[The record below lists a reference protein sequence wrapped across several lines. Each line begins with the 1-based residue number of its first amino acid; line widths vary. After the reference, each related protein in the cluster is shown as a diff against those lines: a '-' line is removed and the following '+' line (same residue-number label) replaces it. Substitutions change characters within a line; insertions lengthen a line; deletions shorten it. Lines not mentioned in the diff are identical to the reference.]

1 MKTHNIILLI
11 LLFVCTNVLTSVL
24 LAQDKEVNM
33 VSKKAKLKTIKYKK
47 YNYTAVGYV
56 YKDRFVEGQKLSFIK
71 TQTGDTIISGIY
83 SINYGY
89 PCIKGNYK
97 GFVRMNNEVTSG
109 LFIISNSIKTNQLI
123 PVRKNVGKLKIRTL
137 DILEHKDT
145 YAEKYPLVFR
155 KTSTNRYE
163 LKILF
168 DDKTLEV
175 VISPDTI
182 KKYGFYAFDTFIEN
196 SKNVNLLYKNGDIY
210 TTPDRPYENAS
221 KEIVNQKG
229 RVIDLV
235 FPIVV
240 LIICCIIGM
249 IWSGG
254 FFEGDD
260 FITAFSNS
268 DASVGLAVGSFFA
281 LIISI
286 VFYLVRRV
294 LNFADCMSCLPE
306 GFKAMVP
313 AILILTMAWT
323 LKAMTDSLGA
333 AEFVAN
339 AMQHAAGGLM
349 SLLPAIIFL
358 VGCFL
363 AFATGT
369 SWGTFGILISI
380 VVAVF
385 QGTNEIRTPYGVYIW
400 IKRTGANNPDAPTI
414 AVKVKGAYAAP
425 DYIQG
430 ETDADEWIQ
439 KINETTVPWIELRGE
454 QMAFSVPVK

>member
-71 TQTGDTIISGIY
+71 TQTSDTIISGIY

-210 TTPDRPYENAS
+210 TGIVEKGDVTGSIYDIYFNKRIYVPS
-221 KEIVNQKG
+221 KGVTKFANGEILNGDWLKSYDFTEKDWRKIYAKSKTLTEIRDNVYRKKSELDKLKIAEERKRLEEQRIRERKRQEMLKAKERERQEKLREERMYRLRCISRYGEYYGNLILKKEFALGMNKEMVRELLGEAEKFYKKSISTFRGHTIESWVFDTSLVAQGMSFGGLLGALSYYSGIELERKCPT
-229 RVIDLV
+229 LV
-235 FPIVV
+235 FT
-240 LIICCIIGM
+240 
-249 IWSGG
+249 
-254 FFEGDD
+254 DD
-260 FITAFSNS
+260 KIT
-268 DASVGLAVGSFFA
+268 
-281 LIISI
+281 SI
-286 VFYLVRRV
+286 YR
-294 LNFADCMSCLPE
+294 
-306 GFKAMVP
+306 
-313 AILILTMAWT
+313 
-323 LKAMTDSLGA
+323 
-333 AEFVAN
+333 
-339 AMQHAAGGLM
+339 
-349 SLLPAIIFL
+349 
-358 VGCFL
+358 
-363 AFATGT
+363 
-369 SWGTFGILISI
+369 
-380 VVAVF
+380 
-385 QGTNEIRTPYGVYIW
+385 
-400 IKRTGANNPDAPTI
+400 
-414 AVKVKGAYAAP
+414 
-425 DYIQG
+425 
-430 ETDADEWIQ
+430 
-439 KINETTVPWIELRGE
+439 
-454 QMAFSVPVK
+454 

>member
-210 TTPDRPYENAS
+210 TGIVEKGDVTGSIYDIYFNKRIYVPS
-221 KEIVNQKG
+221 KGVTKFANGEILNGDWLKSYDFTEKDWRKIYAKSKTLTEIRDNVYRKKSELDKLKIAEERKRLEEQRIRERKRQEMLKAKERERQEKLREERMYRLRCISRYGEYYGNLILKKEFALGMNKEMVRELLGEAEKFYKKSISTFRGHTIESWVFDTSLVAQGMSFGGLLGALSYYSGIELERKCPT
-229 RVIDLV
+229 LV
-235 FPIVV
+235 FT
-240 LIICCIIGM
+240 
-249 IWSGG
+249 
-254 FFEGDD
+254 DD
-260 FITAFSNS
+260 KIT
-268 DASVGLAVGSFFA
+268 
-281 LIISI
+281 SI
-286 VFYLVRRV
+286 Y
-294 LNFADCMSCLPE
+294 
-306 GFKAMVP
+306 
-313 AILILTMAWT
+313 
-323 LKAMTDSLGA
+323 
-333 AEFVAN
+333 
-339 AMQHAAGGLM
+339 
-349 SLLPAIIFL
+349 
-358 VGCFL
+358 
-363 AFATGT
+363 
-369 SWGTFGILISI
+369 
-380 VVAVF
+380 
-385 QGTNEIRTPYGVYIW
+385 
-400 IKRTGANNPDAPTI
+400 
-414 AVKVKGAYAAP
+414 
-425 DYIQG
+425 
-430 ETDADEWIQ
+430 
-439 KINETTVPWIELRGE
+439 
-454 QMAFSVPVK
+454 

>member
-210 TTPDRPYENAS
+210 TGIVEKGDVTGSIYDIYFNKRIYVPS
-221 KEIVNQKG
+221 KGVTKFANGEILNGDWLKSYDFTEKDWRKIYAKSKTLTEIRYNVYRKKSELDKLKIAEERKRLEEQRIRERKRQEMLKAKERERQEKLREERMYRLRCISRYGEYYGNLILKKEFALGMNKEMG
-229 RVIDLV
+229 RELLGEAEKFYKKSISTFRGHTIESWVFDTSLVAQGMSFGGLLGALSYYSGIELERKCPTLV
-235 FPIVV
+235 FT
-240 LIICCIIGM
+240 
-249 IWSGG
+249 
-254 FFEGDD
+254 DD
-260 FITAFSNS
+260 KIT
-268 DASVGLAVGSFFA
+268 
-281 LIISI
+281 SI
-286 VFYLVRRV
+286 YR
-294 LNFADCMSCLPE
+294 
-306 GFKAMVP
+306 
-313 AILILTMAWT
+313 
-323 LKAMTDSLGA
+323 
-333 AEFVAN
+333 
-339 AMQHAAGGLM
+339 
-349 SLLPAIIFL
+349 
-358 VGCFL
+358 
-363 AFATGT
+363 
-369 SWGTFGILISI
+369 
-380 VVAVF
+380 
-385 QGTNEIRTPYGVYIW
+385 
-400 IKRTGANNPDAPTI
+400 
-414 AVKVKGAYAAP
+414 
-425 DYIQG
+425 
-430 ETDADEWIQ
+430 
-439 KINETTVPWIELRGE
+439 
-454 QMAFSVPVK
+454 

>member
-56 YKDRFVEGQKLSFIK
+56 YKERFVEGQKLSFIK

-210 TTPDRPYENAS
+210 TGIVEKGDVTGSIYDIYFNKRIYVPS
-221 KEIVNQKG
+221 KGVTKFANGEILNGDWLKSYDFTEKDWRKIYAKSKTLTEIRDNVYRKKSELDKLKIAEERKRLEEQRIRERKRQEMLKAKERERQEKLREERMYRLRCISRYGEYYGNLILKKEFALGMNKEMVRELLGEAEKFYKKSISTFRGHTIESWVFDTSLVAQGMSFGGLLGALSYYSGIELERKCPT
-229 RVIDLV
+229 LV
-235 FPIVV
+235 FT
-240 LIICCIIGM
+240 
-249 IWSGG
+249 
-254 FFEGDD
+254 DD
-260 FITAFSNS
+260 KIT
-268 DASVGLAVGSFFA
+268 
-281 LIISI
+281 SI
-286 VFYLVRRV
+286 YR
-294 LNFADCMSCLPE
+294 
-306 GFKAMVP
+306 
-313 AILILTMAWT
+313 
-323 LKAMTDSLGA
+323 
-333 AEFVAN
+333 
-339 AMQHAAGGLM
+339 
-349 SLLPAIIFL
+349 
-358 VGCFL
+358 
-363 AFATGT
+363 
-369 SWGTFGILISI
+369 
-380 VVAVF
+380 
-385 QGTNEIRTPYGVYIW
+385 
-400 IKRTGANNPDAPTI
+400 
-414 AVKVKGAYAAP
+414 
-425 DYIQG
+425 
-430 ETDADEWIQ
+430 
-439 KINETTVPWIELRGE
+439 
-454 QMAFSVPVK
+454 

>member
-210 TTPDRPYENAS
+210 TGIVEKGDVTGSIYDIYFNKRIYVPS
-221 KEIVNQKG
+221 KGVTKFANGEILNGDWLKSYDFTEKDWRKIYAKSKTLTEIRDNVYRKKSELDKLKIAEERKRLEEQRIRERKRQEMLKAKERERQEKLREERMYRLRCISRYGEYYGNLILKKEFALGMNKEMVRELLGEAEKFYKKSISTFRGHTIESWVFDTSLVAQGMSFGGLLGALSYYSGIELERKCPT
-229 RVIDLV
+229 LV
-235 FPIVV
+235 FTDDKITS
-240 LIICCIIGM
+240 IYM
-249 IWSGG
+249 I
-254 FFEGDD
+254 
-260 FITAFSNS
+260 
-268 DASVGLAVGSFFA
+268 
-281 LIISI
+281 
-286 VFYLVRRV
+286 
-294 LNFADCMSCLPE
+294 
-306 GFKAMVP
+306 
-313 AILILTMAWT
+313 
-323 LKAMTDSLGA
+323 
-333 AEFVAN
+333 
-339 AMQHAAGGLM
+339 
-349 SLLPAIIFL
+349 
-358 VGCFL
+358 
-363 AFATGT
+363 
-369 SWGTFGILISI
+369 
-380 VVAVF
+380 
-385 QGTNEIRTPYGVYIW
+385 
-400 IKRTGANNPDAPTI
+400 
-414 AVKVKGAYAAP
+414 
-425 DYIQG
+425 
-430 ETDADEWIQ
+430 
-439 KINETTVPWIELRGE
+439 
-454 QMAFSVPVK
+454 

>member
-11 LLFVCTNVLTSVL
+11 LLFICTNVLTSVL

-210 TTPDRPYENAS
+210 TGIVEKGDVTGSIYDIYFNKRIYVPS
-221 KEIVNQKG
+221 KGVTKFANGEILNGDWLKSYDFTEKDWRKIYAKSKTLTEIRDNVYRKKSELDKLKIAEERKRLEEQRIRERKRQEMLKAKERERQEKLREERMYRLRCISRYGEYYGNLILKKEFALGMNKEMVRELLGEAEKFYKKSISTFRGHTIESWVFDTSLVAQGMSFGGLLGALSYYSGIELERKCPT
-229 RVIDLV
+229 LV
-235 FPIVV
+235 FT
-240 LIICCIIGM
+240 
-249 IWSGG
+249 
-254 FFEGDD
+254 DD
-260 FITAFSNS
+260 KITSIYTSFS
-268 DASVGLAVGSFFA
+268 
-281 LIISI
+281 
-286 VFYLVRRV
+286 Y
-294 LNFADCMSCLPE
+294 
-306 GFKAMVP
+306 
-313 AILILTMAWT
+313 
-323 LKAMTDSLGA
+323 
-333 AEFVAN
+333 
-339 AMQHAAGGLM
+339 
-349 SLLPAIIFL
+349 
-358 VGCFL
+358 
-363 AFATGT
+363 
-369 SWGTFGILISI
+369 
-380 VVAVF
+380 
-385 QGTNEIRTPYGVYIW
+385 
-400 IKRTGANNPDAPTI
+400 
-414 AVKVKGAYAAP
+414 
-425 DYIQG
+425 
-430 ETDADEWIQ
+430 
-439 KINETTVPWIELRGE
+439 
-454 QMAFSVPVK
+454 

>member
-109 LFIISNSIKTNQLI
+109 LFIISNSIKTNQLL

-210 TTPDRPYENAS
+210 TGIVEKGDVTGSIYDIYFNKRIYVPS
-221 KEIVNQKG
+221 KGVTKFANGEILNGDWLKSYDFTEKDWRKIYAKSKTLTEIRDNVYRKKSELDKLKIAEERKRLEEQRIRERKRQEMLKAKERERQEKLREERMYRLRCISRYGEYYGNLILKKEFALGMNKEMVRELLGEAEKFYKKSISTFRGHTIESWVFDTSLVAQGMSFGGLLGALSYYSGIELERKCPT
-229 RVIDLV
+229 LV
-235 FPIVV
+235 FT
-240 LIICCIIGM
+240 
-249 IWSGG
+249 
-254 FFEGDD
+254 DD
-260 FITAFSNS
+260 KIT
-268 DASVGLAVGSFFA
+268 
-281 LIISI
+281 SI
-286 VFYLVRRV
+286 YR
-294 LNFADCMSCLPE
+294 
-306 GFKAMVP
+306 
-313 AILILTMAWT
+313 
-323 LKAMTDSLGA
+323 
-333 AEFVAN
+333 
-339 AMQHAAGGLM
+339 
-349 SLLPAIIFL
+349 
-358 VGCFL
+358 
-363 AFATGT
+363 
-369 SWGTFGILISI
+369 
-380 VVAVF
+380 
-385 QGTNEIRTPYGVYIW
+385 
-400 IKRTGANNPDAPTI
+400 
-414 AVKVKGAYAAP
+414 
-425 DYIQG
+425 
-430 ETDADEWIQ
+430 
-439 KINETTVPWIELRGE
+439 
-454 QMAFSVPVK
+454 

>member
-33 VSKKAKLKTIKYKK
+33 VFKKAKLKTIKYKK

-210 TTPDRPYENAS
+210 TGIVEKGDVTGSIYDIYFNKRIYVPS
-221 KEIVNQKG
+221 KGVTKFANGEILNGDWLKSYDFTEKDWRKIYAKSKTLTEIRDNVYRKKSELDKLKIAEERKRLEEQRIRERKRQEMLKAKERERQEKLREERMYRLRCISRYGEYYGNLILKKEFALGMNKEMVRELLGEAEKFYKKSISTFRGHTIESWVFDTSLVAQGMSFGGLLGALSYYSGIELERKCPT
-229 RVIDLV
+229 LV
-235 FPIVV
+235 FT
-240 LIICCIIGM
+240 
-249 IWSGG
+249 
-254 FFEGDD
+254 DD
-260 FITAFSNS
+260 KIT
-268 DASVGLAVGSFFA
+268 
-281 LIISI
+281 SI
-286 VFYLVRRV
+286 YR
-294 LNFADCMSCLPE
+294 
-306 GFKAMVP
+306 
-313 AILILTMAWT
+313 
-323 LKAMTDSLGA
+323 
-333 AEFVAN
+333 
-339 AMQHAAGGLM
+339 
-349 SLLPAIIFL
+349 
-358 VGCFL
+358 
-363 AFATGT
+363 
-369 SWGTFGILISI
+369 
-380 VVAVF
+380 
-385 QGTNEIRTPYGVYIW
+385 
-400 IKRTGANNPDAPTI
+400 
-414 AVKVKGAYAAP
+414 
-425 DYIQG
+425 
-430 ETDADEWIQ
+430 
-439 KINETTVPWIELRGE
+439 
-454 QMAFSVPVK
+454 

>member
-210 TTPDRPYENAS
+210 TGIVEKGDVTGSIYDIYFNKRIYVPS
-221 KEIVNQKG
+221 KGVTKFANGEILNGDWLKSYDFTEKDWRKIYAKSKTLTEIRDNVYRKKSELDKLKIAEERKRLEEQRIRERKRQEMLKAKERERQEKLREE
-229 RVIDLV
+229 RVYRLRCISRYGEYYGNLILKKEFALGMNKEMVRELLGEAEKFYKKSISTFRGHTIESWVFDTSLVAQGMSFGGLLGALSYYSGIELERKCPTLV
-235 FPIVV
+235 FT
-240 LIICCIIGM
+240 
-249 IWSGG
+249 
-254 FFEGDD
+254 DD
-260 FITAFSNS
+260 KIT
-268 DASVGLAVGSFFA
+268 
-281 LIISI
+281 SI
-286 VFYLVRRV
+286 YR
-294 LNFADCMSCLPE
+294 
-306 GFKAMVP
+306 
-313 AILILTMAWT
+313 
-323 LKAMTDSLGA
+323 
-333 AEFVAN
+333 
-339 AMQHAAGGLM
+339 
-349 SLLPAIIFL
+349 
-358 VGCFL
+358 
-363 AFATGT
+363 
-369 SWGTFGILISI
+369 
-380 VVAVF
+380 
-385 QGTNEIRTPYGVYIW
+385 
-400 IKRTGANNPDAPTI
+400 
-414 AVKVKGAYAAP
+414 
-425 DYIQG
+425 
-430 ETDADEWIQ
+430 
-439 KINETTVPWIELRGE
+439 
-454 QMAFSVPVK
+454 

>member
-210 TTPDRPYENAS
+210 TGIVEKGDVTGSIYDIYFNKRIYVPS
-221 KEIVNQKG
+221 KGVTKFANGEILNGDWLKSYDFTEKDWRKIYAKSKALTEIRDNVYRKKSELDKLKIAEERKRLEEQRIRERKRQEMLKAKERERQEKLREERMYRLRCISRYGEYYGNLILKKEFALGMNKEMVRELLGEAEKFYKKSISTFRGHTIESWVFDTSLVAQGMSFGGLLGALSYYSGIELERKCPT
-229 RVIDLV
+229 LV
-235 FPIVV
+235 FT
-240 LIICCIIGM
+240 
-249 IWSGG
+249 
-254 FFEGDD
+254 DD
-260 FITAFSNS
+260 KIT
-268 DASVGLAVGSFFA
+268 
-281 LIISI
+281 SI
-286 VFYLVRRV
+286 YR
-294 LNFADCMSCLPE
+294 
-306 GFKAMVP
+306 
-313 AILILTMAWT
+313 
-323 LKAMTDSLGA
+323 
-333 AEFVAN
+333 
-339 AMQHAAGGLM
+339 
-349 SLLPAIIFL
+349 
-358 VGCFL
+358 
-363 AFATGT
+363 
-369 SWGTFGILISI
+369 
-380 VVAVF
+380 
-385 QGTNEIRTPYGVYIW
+385 
-400 IKRTGANNPDAPTI
+400 
-414 AVKVKGAYAAP
+414 
-425 DYIQG
+425 
-430 ETDADEWIQ
+430 
-439 KINETTVPWIELRGE
+439 
-454 QMAFSVPVK
+454 

>member
-83 SINYGY
+83 SISYGY

-210 TTPDRPYENAS
+210 TGIVEKGDVTGSIYDIYFNKRIYVPS
-221 KEIVNQKG
+221 KGVTKFANGEILNGDWLKSYDFTEKDWRKIYAKSKTLTEIRDNVYRKKSELDKLKIAEERKRLEEQRIRERKRQEMLKAKERERQEKLREE
-229 RVIDLV
+229 RVYRLRCISRYGEYYGNLILKKEFALGMNKEMVRELLGEAEKFYKKSISTFRGHTIESWVFDTSLVAQGMSFGGLLGALSYYSGIELERKCPTLV
-235 FPIVV
+235 FT
-240 LIICCIIGM
+240 
-249 IWSGG
+249 
-254 FFEGDD
+254 DD
-260 FITAFSNS
+260 KIT
-268 DASVGLAVGSFFA
+268 
-281 LIISI
+281 SI
-286 VFYLVRRV
+286 YR
-294 LNFADCMSCLPE
+294 
-306 GFKAMVP
+306 
-313 AILILTMAWT
+313 
-323 LKAMTDSLGA
+323 
-333 AEFVAN
+333 
-339 AMQHAAGGLM
+339 
-349 SLLPAIIFL
+349 
-358 VGCFL
+358 
-363 AFATGT
+363 
-369 SWGTFGILISI
+369 
-380 VVAVF
+380 
-385 QGTNEIRTPYGVYIW
+385 
-400 IKRTGANNPDAPTI
+400 
-414 AVKVKGAYAAP
+414 
-425 DYIQG
+425 
-430 ETDADEWIQ
+430 
-439 KINETTVPWIELRGE
+439 
-454 QMAFSVPVK
+454 

>member
-47 YNYTAVGYV
+47 HNYTAVGYV

-210 TTPDRPYENAS
+210 TGIVEKGDVTGSIYDIYFNKRIYVPS
-221 KEIVNQKG
+221 KGVTKFANGEILNGDWLKSYDFTEKDWRKIYAKSKTLTEIRDNVYRKKSELDKLKIAEERKRLEEQRIRERKRQEMLKAKERERQEKLREERMYRLRCISRYGEYYGNLILKKEFALGMNKEMVRELLGEAEKFYKKSISTFRGHTIESWVFDTSLVAQGMSFGGLLGALSYYSGIELERKCPT
-229 RVIDLV
+229 LV
-235 FPIVV
+235 FT
-240 LIICCIIGM
+240 
-249 IWSGG
+249 
-254 FFEGDD
+254 DD
-260 FITAFSNS
+260 KIT
-268 DASVGLAVGSFFA
+268 
-281 LIISI
+281 SI
-286 VFYLVRRV
+286 YR
-294 LNFADCMSCLPE
+294 
-306 GFKAMVP
+306 
-313 AILILTMAWT
+313 
-323 LKAMTDSLGA
+323 
-333 AEFVAN
+333 
-339 AMQHAAGGLM
+339 
-349 SLLPAIIFL
+349 
-358 VGCFL
+358 
-363 AFATGT
+363 
-369 SWGTFGILISI
+369 
-380 VVAVF
+380 
-385 QGTNEIRTPYGVYIW
+385 
-400 IKRTGANNPDAPTI
+400 
-414 AVKVKGAYAAP
+414 
-425 DYIQG
+425 
-430 ETDADEWIQ
+430 
-439 KINETTVPWIELRGE
+439 
-454 QMAFSVPVK
+454 

>member
-33 VSKKAKLKTIKYKK
+33 VSKKAKLKTMKYKK

-210 TTPDRPYENAS
+210 TGIVEKGDVTGSIYDIYFNKRIYVPS
-221 KEIVNQKG
+221 KGVTKFANGEILNGDWLKSYDFTEKDWRKIYAKSKTLTEIRDNVYRKKSELDKLKIAEERKRLEEQRIRERKRQEMLKAKERERQEKLREERMYRLRCISRYGEYYGNLILKKEFALGMNKEMVRELLGEAEKFYKKSISTFRGHTIESWVFDTSLVAQGMSFGGLLGALSYYSGIELERKCPT
-229 RVIDLV
+229 LV
-235 FPIVV
+235 FT
-240 LIICCIIGM
+240 
-249 IWSGG
+249 
-254 FFEGDD
+254 DD
-260 FITAFSNS
+260 KIT
-268 DASVGLAVGSFFA
+268 
-281 LIISI
+281 SI
-286 VFYLVRRV
+286 YR
-294 LNFADCMSCLPE
+294 
-306 GFKAMVP
+306 
-313 AILILTMAWT
+313 
-323 LKAMTDSLGA
+323 
-333 AEFVAN
+333 
-339 AMQHAAGGLM
+339 
-349 SLLPAIIFL
+349 
-358 VGCFL
+358 
-363 AFATGT
+363 
-369 SWGTFGILISI
+369 
-380 VVAVF
+380 
-385 QGTNEIRTPYGVYIW
+385 
-400 IKRTGANNPDAPTI
+400 
-414 AVKVKGAYAAP
+414 
-425 DYIQG
+425 
-430 ETDADEWIQ
+430 
-439 KINETTVPWIELRGE
+439 
-454 QMAFSVPVK
+454 

>member
-109 LFIISNSIKTNQLI
+109 LFIISNGIKTNQLI

-210 TTPDRPYENAS
+210 TGIVEKGDVTGSIYDIYFNKRIYVPS
-221 KEIVNQKG
+221 KGVTKFANGEILNGDWLKSYDFTEKDWRKIYAKSKTLTEIRDNVYRKKSELDKLKIAEERKRLEEQRIRERKRQEMLKAKERERQEKLREERMYRLRCISRYGEYYGNLILKKEFALGMNKEMVRELLGEAEKFYKKSISTFRGHTIESWVFDTSLVAQGMSFGGLLGALSYYSGIELERKCPT
-229 RVIDLV
+229 LV
-235 FPIVV
+235 FT
-240 LIICCIIGM
+240 
-249 IWSGG
+249 
-254 FFEGDD
+254 DD
-260 FITAFSNS
+260 KIT
-268 DASVGLAVGSFFA
+268 
-281 LIISI
+281 SI
-286 VFYLVRRV
+286 YR
-294 LNFADCMSCLPE
+294 
-306 GFKAMVP
+306 
-313 AILILTMAWT
+313 
-323 LKAMTDSLGA
+323 
-333 AEFVAN
+333 
-339 AMQHAAGGLM
+339 
-349 SLLPAIIFL
+349 
-358 VGCFL
+358 
-363 AFATGT
+363 
-369 SWGTFGILISI
+369 
-380 VVAVF
+380 
-385 QGTNEIRTPYGVYIW
+385 
-400 IKRTGANNPDAPTI
+400 
-414 AVKVKGAYAAP
+414 
-425 DYIQG
+425 
-430 ETDADEWIQ
+430 
-439 KINETTVPWIELRGE
+439 
-454 QMAFSVPVK
+454 

>member
-210 TTPDRPYENAS
+210 TG
-221 KEIVNQKG
+221 IVEKG
-229 RVIDLV
+229 DV
-235 FPIVV
+235 
-240 LIICCIIGM
+240 
-249 IWSGG
+249 
-254 FFEGDD
+254 
-260 FITAFSNS
+260 T
-268 DASVGLAVGSFFA
+268 GSIYDIYFRF
-281 LIISI
+281 
-286 VFYLVRRV
+286 
-294 LNFADCMSCLPE
+294 
-306 GFKAMVP
+306 
-313 AILILTMAWT
+313 
-323 LKAMTDSLGA
+323 
-333 AEFVAN
+333 
-339 AMQHAAGGLM
+339 
-349 SLLPAIIFL
+349 
-358 VGCFL
+358 
-363 AFATGT
+363 
-369 SWGTFGILISI
+369 
-380 VVAVF
+380 
-385 QGTNEIRTPYGVYIW
+385 
-400 IKRTGANNPDAPTI
+400 
-414 AVKVKGAYAAP
+414 
-425 DYIQG
+425 
-430 ETDADEWIQ
+430 
-439 KINETTVPWIELRGE
+439 
-454 QMAFSVPVK
+454 FSV

>member
-210 TTPDRPYENAS
+210 TGIVEKGDVTGSIYDIYFNKRIYVHS
-221 KEIVNQKG
+221 KGVTKFANGEILNGDWLKSYDFTEKDWRKIYAKSKTLTEIRDNVYRKKSELDKLKIAEERKRLEEQRIRERKRQEMLKAKERERQEKLREERMYRLRCISRYGEYYGNLILKKEFALGMNKEMVRELLGEAEKFYKKSISTFRGHTIESWVFDTSLVAQGMSFGGLLGALSYYSGIELERKCPT
-229 RVIDLV
+229 LV
-235 FPIVV
+235 FT
-240 LIICCIIGM
+240 
-249 IWSGG
+249 
-254 FFEGDD
+254 DD
-260 FITAFSNS
+260 KIT
-268 DASVGLAVGSFFA
+268 
-281 LIISI
+281 SI
-286 VFYLVRRV
+286 YR
-294 LNFADCMSCLPE
+294 
-306 GFKAMVP
+306 
-313 AILILTMAWT
+313 
-323 LKAMTDSLGA
+323 
-333 AEFVAN
+333 
-339 AMQHAAGGLM
+339 
-349 SLLPAIIFL
+349 
-358 VGCFL
+358 
-363 AFATGT
+363 
-369 SWGTFGILISI
+369 
-380 VVAVF
+380 
-385 QGTNEIRTPYGVYIW
+385 
-400 IKRTGANNPDAPTI
+400 
-414 AVKVKGAYAAP
+414 
-425 DYIQG
+425 
-430 ETDADEWIQ
+430 
-439 KINETTVPWIELRGE
+439 
-454 QMAFSVPVK
+454 

>member
-210 TTPDRPYENAS
+210 TGIVEKGDVTGSIYDIYFNKRIYVPS
-221 KEIVNQKG
+221 KGVTKFANGEILNGDWLKSYDFTEKDWRKIYAKSKTLTEIRDNVYRKKSELDKLKIAEERKRLEEQRIRERKRQEMLKAKERERQEKLREERMYRLRCISRYGEYYGNLILKKEFALGMNKEMVRELLGEAEKFYKKSISTFRGHTRESWVFDTSLVAQGMSFGGLLGALSYYSGIELERKCPT
-229 RVIDLV
+229 LV
-235 FPIVV
+235 FT
-240 LIICCIIGM
+240 
-249 IWSGG
+249 
-254 FFEGDD
+254 DD
-260 FITAFSNS
+260 KIT
-268 DASVGLAVGSFFA
+268 
-281 LIISI
+281 SI
-286 VFYLVRRV
+286 YR
-294 LNFADCMSCLPE
+294 
-306 GFKAMVP
+306 
-313 AILILTMAWT
+313 
-323 LKAMTDSLGA
+323 
-333 AEFVAN
+333 
-339 AMQHAAGGLM
+339 
-349 SLLPAIIFL
+349 
-358 VGCFL
+358 
-363 AFATGT
+363 
-369 SWGTFGILISI
+369 
-380 VVAVF
+380 
-385 QGTNEIRTPYGVYIW
+385 
-400 IKRTGANNPDAPTI
+400 
-414 AVKVKGAYAAP
+414 
-425 DYIQG
+425 
-430 ETDADEWIQ
+430 
-439 KINETTVPWIELRGE
+439 
-454 QMAFSVPVK
+454 

>member
-47 YNYTAVGYV
+47 YSYTAVGYV

-123 PVRKNVGKLKIRTL
+123 PIRKNVGKLKIRTL

-155 KTSTNRYE
+155 KTPTNRYE

-210 TTPDRPYENAS
+210 TGIVEKGDVTGSIYDIYFNKRIYVPS
-221 KEIVNQKG
+221 KGVTKFTNGEILNGDWLKSYDFTEEDWRKIYATSKTLTEIRDNVYRKKSELDKLKIAEERKRLEEQRIRERKRQEMLKAKERERQEKLREERMYRLRCISRYGEYYGNLILKKEFALGMNKEMVRELLGEAEKFYKKSISTFRGHTIESWVFDTSLVAQGMSFGGLLGALSYYSGIELERKCPT
-229 RVIDLV
+229 LV
-235 FPIVV
+235 FT
-240 LIICCIIGM
+240 
-249 IWSGG
+249 
-254 FFEGDD
+254 DD
-260 FITAFSNS
+260 KIT
-268 DASVGLAVGSFFA
+268 
-281 LIISI
+281 SI
-286 VFYLVRRV
+286 YR
-294 LNFADCMSCLPE
+294 
-306 GFKAMVP
+306 
-313 AILILTMAWT
+313 
-323 LKAMTDSLGA
+323 
-333 AEFVAN
+333 
-339 AMQHAAGGLM
+339 
-349 SLLPAIIFL
+349 
-358 VGCFL
+358 
-363 AFATGT
+363 
-369 SWGTFGILISI
+369 
-380 VVAVF
+380 
-385 QGTNEIRTPYGVYIW
+385 
-400 IKRTGANNPDAPTI
+400 
-414 AVKVKGAYAAP
+414 
-425 DYIQG
+425 
-430 ETDADEWIQ
+430 
-439 KINETTVPWIELRGE
+439 
-454 QMAFSVPVK
+454 

>member
-1 MKTHNIILLI
+1 MKTHNTILLI

-71 TQTGDTIISGIY
+71 SQTGDTIISGIY

-210 TTPDRPYENAS
+210 TGIVEKGDVTGSIYDIYFNKRIYVPS
-221 KEIVNQKG
+221 KGVTKFANGEILNGDWLKSYDFTEKDWRKIYAKSKTLTEIRDNVYRKKSELDKLKIAEERKRLEEQRIRERKRQEMLKAKERERQEKLREERMYRLRCISRYGEYYGNLILKKEFALGMNKEMVRELLGEAEKFYKKSISTFRGHTIESWVFDTSLVAQGMSFGGLLGALSYYSGIELERKCPT
-229 RVIDLV
+229 LV
-235 FPIVV
+235 FT
-240 LIICCIIGM
+240 
-249 IWSGG
+249 
-254 FFEGDD
+254 DD
-260 FITAFSNS
+260 KIT
-268 DASVGLAVGSFFA
+268 
-281 LIISI
+281 SI
-286 VFYLVRRV
+286 YR
-294 LNFADCMSCLPE
+294 
-306 GFKAMVP
+306 
-313 AILILTMAWT
+313 
-323 LKAMTDSLGA
+323 
-333 AEFVAN
+333 
-339 AMQHAAGGLM
+339 
-349 SLLPAIIFL
+349 
-358 VGCFL
+358 
-363 AFATGT
+363 
-369 SWGTFGILISI
+369 
-380 VVAVF
+380 
-385 QGTNEIRTPYGVYIW
+385 
-400 IKRTGANNPDAPTI
+400 
-414 AVKVKGAYAAP
+414 
-425 DYIQG
+425 
-430 ETDADEWIQ
+430 
-439 KINETTVPWIELRGE
+439 
-454 QMAFSVPVK
+454 

>member
-210 TTPDRPYENAS
+210 TGIVEKGDVTGSIYDIYFNKRIYVPS
-221 KEIVNQKG
+221 KGVTKFANGEILNGDWLKSYDFTEKDWRKIYAKSKTLTEIRDNVYRKKSELDKLKIAEERKRLEEQRIRERKRQEMLKAKERERQEKLREERMYRLRCISRYGEYYGNLILKKEFALGMNKEMVRELLGEAEKFYKKSISTFRGHTIESWVFDTSLVAQGMSFGGLLGALSYYSGIELERKCPT
-229 RVIDLV
+229 LV
-235 FPIVV
+235 FT
-240 LIICCIIGM
+240 
-249 IWSGG
+249 
-254 FFEGDD
+254 DD
-260 FITAFSNS
+260 KIT
-268 DASVGLAVGSFFA
+268 
-281 LIISI
+281 SI
-286 VFYLVRRV
+286 YR
-294 LNFADCMSCLPE
+294 
-306 GFKAMVP
+306 
-313 AILILTMAWT
+313 
-323 LKAMTDSLGA
+323 
-333 AEFVAN
+333 
-339 AMQHAAGGLM
+339 
-349 SLLPAIIFL
+349 
-358 VGCFL
+358 
-363 AFATGT
+363 
-369 SWGTFGILISI
+369 
-380 VVAVF
+380 
-385 QGTNEIRTPYGVYIW
+385 
-400 IKRTGANNPDAPTI
+400 
-414 AVKVKGAYAAP
+414 
-425 DYIQG
+425 
-430 ETDADEWIQ
+430 
-439 KINETTVPWIELRGE
+439 
-454 QMAFSVPVK
+454 

>member
-175 VISPDTI
+175 VISSDTI

-210 TTPDRPYENAS
+210 TGIVEKGDVTGSIYDIYFNKRIYVPS
-221 KEIVNQKG
+221 KGVTKFANGEILNGDWLKSYDFTEKDWRKIYAKSKTLTEIRDNVYRKKSELDKLKIAEERKRLEEQRIRERKRQEMLKAKERERQEKLREERMYRLRCISRYGEYYGNLILKKEFALGMNKEMVRELLGEAEKFYKKSISTFRGHTIESWVFDTSLVAQGMSFGGLLGALSYYSGIELERKCPT
-229 RVIDLV
+229 LV
-235 FPIVV
+235 FT
-240 LIICCIIGM
+240 
-249 IWSGG
+249 
-254 FFEGDD
+254 DD
-260 FITAFSNS
+260 KIT
-268 DASVGLAVGSFFA
+268 
-281 LIISI
+281 SI
-286 VFYLVRRV
+286 YR
-294 LNFADCMSCLPE
+294 
-306 GFKAMVP
+306 
-313 AILILTMAWT
+313 
-323 LKAMTDSLGA
+323 
-333 AEFVAN
+333 
-339 AMQHAAGGLM
+339 
-349 SLLPAIIFL
+349 
-358 VGCFL
+358 
-363 AFATGT
+363 
-369 SWGTFGILISI
+369 
-380 VVAVF
+380 
-385 QGTNEIRTPYGVYIW
+385 
-400 IKRTGANNPDAPTI
+400 
-414 AVKVKGAYAAP
+414 
-425 DYIQG
+425 
-430 ETDADEWIQ
+430 
-439 KINETTVPWIELRGE
+439 
-454 QMAFSVPVK
+454 

>member
-11 LLFVCTNVLTSVL
+11 LLFICTNVLTSVL

-210 TTPDRPYENAS
+210 TGIVEKGDVTGSIYDIYFNKRIYVPS
-221 KEIVNQKG
+221 KGVTKFANGEILNGDWLKSYDFTEKDWRKIYAKSKTLTEIRDNVYRKKSELDKLKIAEERKRLEEQRIRERKRQEMLKAKERERQEKLREERMYRLRCISRYGEYYGNLILKKEFALGMNKEMVRELLGEAEKFYKKSISTFRGHTIESWVFDTSLVAQGMSFGGLLGALSYYSGIELERKCPT
-229 RVIDLV
+229 LV
-235 FPIVV
+235 FT
-240 LIICCIIGM
+240 
-249 IWSGG
+249 
-254 FFEGDD
+254 DD
-260 FITAFSNS
+260 KIT
-268 DASVGLAVGSFFA
+268 
-281 LIISI
+281 SI
-286 VFYLVRRV
+286 YR
-294 LNFADCMSCLPE
+294 
-306 GFKAMVP
+306 
-313 AILILTMAWT
+313 
-323 LKAMTDSLGA
+323 
-333 AEFVAN
+333 
-339 AMQHAAGGLM
+339 
-349 SLLPAIIFL
+349 
-358 VGCFL
+358 
-363 AFATGT
+363 
-369 SWGTFGILISI
+369 
-380 VVAVF
+380 
-385 QGTNEIRTPYGVYIW
+385 
-400 IKRTGANNPDAPTI
+400 
-414 AVKVKGAYAAP
+414 
-425 DYIQG
+425 
-430 ETDADEWIQ
+430 
-439 KINETTVPWIELRGE
+439 
-454 QMAFSVPVK
+454 

>member
-47 YNYTAVGYV
+47 YNYTSVGYV

-210 TTPDRPYENAS
+210 TGIVEKGDVTGSIYDIYFNKRIYVPS
-221 KEIVNQKG
+221 KGVTKFANGEILNGDWLKSYDFTEKDWRKIYAKSKTLTEIRDNVYRKKSELDKLKIAEERKRLEEQRIRERKRQEMLKAKERERQEKLREERMYRLRCISRYGEYYGNLILKKEFALGMNKEMVRELLGEAEKFYKKSISTFRGHTIESWVFDTSLVAQGMSFGGLLGALSYYSGIELERKCPT
-229 RVIDLV
+229 LV
-235 FPIVV
+235 FT
-240 LIICCIIGM
+240 
-249 IWSGG
+249 
-254 FFEGDD
+254 DD
-260 FITAFSNS
+260 KIT
-268 DASVGLAVGSFFA
+268 
-281 LIISI
+281 SI
-286 VFYLVRRV
+286 YR
-294 LNFADCMSCLPE
+294 
-306 GFKAMVP
+306 
-313 AILILTMAWT
+313 
-323 LKAMTDSLGA
+323 
-333 AEFVAN
+333 
-339 AMQHAAGGLM
+339 
-349 SLLPAIIFL
+349 
-358 VGCFL
+358 
-363 AFATGT
+363 
-369 SWGTFGILISI
+369 
-380 VVAVF
+380 
-385 QGTNEIRTPYGVYIW
+385 
-400 IKRTGANNPDAPTI
+400 
-414 AVKVKGAYAAP
+414 
-425 DYIQG
+425 
-430 ETDADEWIQ
+430 
-439 KINETTVPWIELRGE
+439 
-454 QMAFSVPVK
+454 

>member
-168 DDKTLEV
+168 DDKTLQV
-175 VISPDTI
+175 VISPDTV

-210 TTPDRPYENAS
+210 TGIVEKGDVTGSIYDIYFNKRIYVPS
-221 KEIVNQKG
+221 KGVTKFANGEILNGDWLKSYDFTEKDWRKIYAKSKTLTEIRDNVYRKKSELDKLKIAEERKRLEEQRIRERKRQEMLKAKERERQEKLREERMYRLRCISRYGEYYGNLILKKEFALGMNKEMVRELLGEAEKFYKKSISTFRGHTIESWVFDTSLVAQGMSFGGLLGALSYYSGIELERKCPT
-229 RVIDLV
+229 LV
-235 FPIVV
+235 FT
-240 LIICCIIGM
+240 
-249 IWSGG
+249 
-254 FFEGDD
+254 DD
-260 FITAFSNS
+260 KIT
-268 DASVGLAVGSFFA
+268 
-281 LIISI
+281 SI
-286 VFYLVRRV
+286 YR
-294 LNFADCMSCLPE
+294 
-306 GFKAMVP
+306 
-313 AILILTMAWT
+313 
-323 LKAMTDSLGA
+323 
-333 AEFVAN
+333 
-339 AMQHAAGGLM
+339 
-349 SLLPAIIFL
+349 
-358 VGCFL
+358 
-363 AFATGT
+363 
-369 SWGTFGILISI
+369 
-380 VVAVF
+380 
-385 QGTNEIRTPYGVYIW
+385 
-400 IKRTGANNPDAPTI
+400 
-414 AVKVKGAYAAP
+414 
-425 DYIQG
+425 
-430 ETDADEWIQ
+430 
-439 KINETTVPWIELRGE
+439 
-454 QMAFSVPVK
+454 

>member
-56 YKDRFVEGQKLSFIK
+56 YKDQFVEGQKLSFIK

-210 TTPDRPYENAS
+210 TGIVEKGDVTGSIYDIYFNKRIYVPS
-221 KEIVNQKG
+221 KGVTKFANGEILNGDWLKSYDFTEKDWRKIYAKSKTLTEIRDNVYRKKSELDKLKIAEERKRLEEQRIRERKRQEMLKAKERERQEKLREERMYRLRCISRYGEYYGNLILKKEFALG
-229 RVIDLV
+229 MNKEMVRELLGEAEKFYKKSISTFRGHTIESWVFDTSLV
-235 FPIVV
+235 AQGMSFGGLLGALSYIVV
-240 LIICCIIGM
+240 
-249 IWSGG
+249 
-254 FFEGDD
+254 
-260 FITAFSNS
+260 
-268 DASVGLAVGSFFA
+268 
-281 LIISI
+281 
-286 VFYLVRRV
+286 
-294 LNFADCMSCLPE
+294 
-306 GFKAMVP
+306 
-313 AILILTMAWT
+313 
-323 LKAMTDSLGA
+323 
-333 AEFVAN
+333 
-339 AMQHAAGGLM
+339 
-349 SLLPAIIFL
+349 
-358 VGCFL
+358 
-363 AFATGT
+363 
-369 SWGTFGILISI
+369 
-380 VVAVF
+380 
-385 QGTNEIRTPYGVYIW
+385 
-400 IKRTGANNPDAPTI
+400 
-414 AVKVKGAYAAP
+414 
-425 DYIQG
+425 
-430 ETDADEWIQ
+430 
-439 KINETTVPWIELRGE
+439 
-454 QMAFSVPVK
+454 

>member
-210 TTPDRPYENAS
+210 TGIVEKGDVTGSIYDIYFNKRIYVPSKGVTKFANGEILNGDWLKSYDFTEKDWRKIYAKSKTLTEIRDNVYRKKSELDKLKIAEERKRLEEQRIRERKRQEMLKAKERERQEKLREDRMYRLRCISRYGEYYGNLILK
-221 KEIVNQKG
+221 KEFALGMNKEMVRELLGEAEKFYKKSISTFRGHTIESWVFDTSLVAQGMSFGGLLGALSYYSGIELERKCPT
-229 RVIDLV
+229 LV
-235 FPIVV
+235 FT
-240 LIICCIIGM
+240 
-249 IWSGG
+249 
-254 FFEGDD
+254 DD
-260 FITAFSNS
+260 KIT
-268 DASVGLAVGSFFA
+268 
-281 LIISI
+281 SI
-286 VFYLVRRV
+286 YR
-294 LNFADCMSCLPE
+294 
-306 GFKAMVP
+306 
-313 AILILTMAWT
+313 
-323 LKAMTDSLGA
+323 
-333 AEFVAN
+333 
-339 AMQHAAGGLM
+339 
-349 SLLPAIIFL
+349 
-358 VGCFL
+358 
-363 AFATGT
+363 
-369 SWGTFGILISI
+369 
-380 VVAVF
+380 
-385 QGTNEIRTPYGVYIW
+385 
-400 IKRTGANNPDAPTI
+400 
-414 AVKVKGAYAAP
+414 
-425 DYIQG
+425 
-430 ETDADEWIQ
+430 
-439 KINETTVPWIELRGE
+439 
-454 QMAFSVPVK
+454 

>member
-210 TTPDRPYENAS
+210 TGIVEKGDVTGSIYDIYFNKRIYVPS
-221 KEIVNQKG
+221 KGVTKFANGEILNGDWLKSYDFTEKDWRKIYAKSKTLTEIRDNVYRKKSELDKLKIAEERKRLEEQRIRERKRQEMLKAKERERQEKLREERMYRLRCISRYGEYYGNLILKKEFALGMNKEMVRELLGEAEKFYKKSISTFRGHTIESWEFDTSLVAQGMSFGGLLGALSYYSGIELERKCPT
-229 RVIDLV
+229 LV
-235 FPIVV
+235 FT
-240 LIICCIIGM
+240 
-249 IWSGG
+249 
-254 FFEGDD
+254 DD
-260 FITAFSNS
+260 KIT
-268 DASVGLAVGSFFA
+268 
-281 LIISI
+281 SI
-286 VFYLVRRV
+286 YR
-294 LNFADCMSCLPE
+294 
-306 GFKAMVP
+306 
-313 AILILTMAWT
+313 
-323 LKAMTDSLGA
+323 
-333 AEFVAN
+333 
-339 AMQHAAGGLM
+339 
-349 SLLPAIIFL
+349 
-358 VGCFL
+358 
-363 AFATGT
+363 
-369 SWGTFGILISI
+369 
-380 VVAVF
+380 
-385 QGTNEIRTPYGVYIW
+385 
-400 IKRTGANNPDAPTI
+400 
-414 AVKVKGAYAAP
+414 
-425 DYIQG
+425 
-430 ETDADEWIQ
+430 
-439 KINETTVPWIELRGE
+439 
-454 QMAFSVPVK
+454 

>member
-1 MKTHNIILLI
+1 MKTHNIVLLI

-56 YKDRFVEGQKLSFIK
+56 YKDQFVEGQKLSFIK

-97 GFVRMNNEVTSG
+97 GFVRMNNELTSG

-145 YAEKYPLVFR
+145 YAEKYPLIFR
-155 KTSTNRYE
+155 KTSTNCYE

-210 TTPDRPYENAS
+210 TGIVEKGDVTGSIYDIYFNKRIYVPS
-221 KEIVNQKG
+221 KGVTKFANGEILNGDWLKSYDFTEEDWRRIYAKSKTLTEIRDNVYRKKSELDKLKIAEERKRLEEQRIRERKRQEMLEAKERERQEKLREERMYRLRCISRYGEYYGNLILKKEFALGMNKEMVRELLGEAEKFYKKSISTFRGHTIESWVFDTSLVAQGMSFGGLLGALSYYSGIELERKCPT
-229 RVIDLV
+229 LV
-235 FPIVV
+235 FT
-240 LIICCIIGM
+240 
-249 IWSGG
+249 
-254 FFEGDD
+254 DD
-260 FITAFSNS
+260 KIT
-268 DASVGLAVGSFFA
+268 
-281 LIISI
+281 SI
-286 VFYLVRRV
+286 YR
-294 LNFADCMSCLPE
+294 
-306 GFKAMVP
+306 
-313 AILILTMAWT
+313 
-323 LKAMTDSLGA
+323 
-333 AEFVAN
+333 
-339 AMQHAAGGLM
+339 
-349 SLLPAIIFL
+349 
-358 VGCFL
+358 
-363 AFATGT
+363 
-369 SWGTFGILISI
+369 
-380 VVAVF
+380 
-385 QGTNEIRTPYGVYIW
+385 
-400 IKRTGANNPDAPTI
+400 
-414 AVKVKGAYAAP
+414 
-425 DYIQG
+425 
-430 ETDADEWIQ
+430 
-439 KINETTVPWIELRGE
+439 
-454 QMAFSVPVK
+454 

>member
-210 TTPDRPYENAS
+210 TGIVEKGDVTGSIYDIYFNKRIYVPS
-221 KEIVNQKG
+221 KGVTKFANGEILNGDWLKSYDFTEKDWRKIYAKSKTLTEIRDNVYRKKSELDKLKIAEERKRLEEQRIRERKRQEMLKAKERERQEKLREERMYRLRCISRYGEYYGNLILKKEFALGMNKEMVREFLGEAEKFYKKSISTFRGHTIESWVFDTSLVAQGMSFGGLLGALSYYSGIELERKCPT
-229 RVIDLV
+229 LV
-235 FPIVV
+235 FT
-240 LIICCIIGM
+240 
-249 IWSGG
+249 
-254 FFEGDD
+254 DD
-260 FITAFSNS
+260 KIT
-268 DASVGLAVGSFFA
+268 
-281 LIISI
+281 SI
-286 VFYLVRRV
+286 YR
-294 LNFADCMSCLPE
+294 
-306 GFKAMVP
+306 
-313 AILILTMAWT
+313 
-323 LKAMTDSLGA
+323 
-333 AEFVAN
+333 
-339 AMQHAAGGLM
+339 
-349 SLLPAIIFL
+349 
-358 VGCFL
+358 
-363 AFATGT
+363 
-369 SWGTFGILISI
+369 
-380 VVAVF
+380 
-385 QGTNEIRTPYGVYIW
+385 
-400 IKRTGANNPDAPTI
+400 
-414 AVKVKGAYAAP
+414 
-425 DYIQG
+425 
-430 ETDADEWIQ
+430 
-439 KINETTVPWIELRGE
+439 
-454 QMAFSVPVK
+454 

>member
-210 TTPDRPYENAS
+210 TGIVEKGDVTGSIYDIYFNKRIYVPS
-221 KEIVNQKG
+221 KGVTKFANGEILNGDWLISYDFTEKDWRKIYAKSKTLTEIRDNVYRKKSELDKLKIAEERKRLEEQRIRERKRQEMLKAKERERQEKLREERMYRLRCISRYGEYYGNLILKKEFALGMNKEMVRELLGEAEKFYKKSISTFRGHTIESWVFDTSLVAQGMSFGGLLGALSYYSGIELERKCPT
-229 RVIDLV
+229 LV
-235 FPIVV
+235 FT
-240 LIICCIIGM
+240 
-249 IWSGG
+249 
-254 FFEGDD
+254 DD
-260 FITAFSNS
+260 KIT
-268 DASVGLAVGSFFA
+268 
-281 LIISI
+281 SI
-286 VFYLVRRV
+286 YR
-294 LNFADCMSCLPE
+294 
-306 GFKAMVP
+306 
-313 AILILTMAWT
+313 
-323 LKAMTDSLGA
+323 
-333 AEFVAN
+333 
-339 AMQHAAGGLM
+339 
-349 SLLPAIIFL
+349 
-358 VGCFL
+358 
-363 AFATGT
+363 
-369 SWGTFGILISI
+369 
-380 VVAVF
+380 
-385 QGTNEIRTPYGVYIW
+385 
-400 IKRTGANNPDAPTI
+400 
-414 AVKVKGAYAAP
+414 
-425 DYIQG
+425 
-430 ETDADEWIQ
+430 
-439 KINETTVPWIELRGE
+439 
-454 QMAFSVPVK
+454 

>member
-11 LLFVCTNVLTSVL
+11 FLFVCTNVLTSVL

-210 TTPDRPYENAS
+210 TGIVEKGDVTGSIYDIYFNKRIYVPS
-221 KEIVNQKG
+221 KGVTKFANGEILNGDWLKSYDFTEKDWRKIYAKSKTLTEIRDNVYRKKSELDKLKIAEERKRLEEQRIRERKRQEMLKAKERERQEKLREERMYRLRCISRYGEYYGNLILKKEFALGMNKEMVRELLGEAEKFYKKSISTFRGHTIESWVFDTSLVAQGMSFGGLLGALSYYSGIELERKCPT
-229 RVIDLV
+229 LV
-235 FPIVV
+235 FT
-240 LIICCIIGM
+240 
-249 IWSGG
+249 
-254 FFEGDD
+254 DD
-260 FITAFSNS
+260 KIT
-268 DASVGLAVGSFFA
+268 
-281 LIISI
+281 SI
-286 VFYLVRRV
+286 YR
-294 LNFADCMSCLPE
+294 
-306 GFKAMVP
+306 
-313 AILILTMAWT
+313 
-323 LKAMTDSLGA
+323 
-333 AEFVAN
+333 
-339 AMQHAAGGLM
+339 
-349 SLLPAIIFL
+349 
-358 VGCFL
+358 
-363 AFATGT
+363 
-369 SWGTFGILISI
+369 
-380 VVAVF
+380 
-385 QGTNEIRTPYGVYIW
+385 
-400 IKRTGANNPDAPTI
+400 
-414 AVKVKGAYAAP
+414 
-425 DYIQG
+425 
-430 ETDADEWIQ
+430 
-439 KINETTVPWIELRGE
+439 
-454 QMAFSVPVK
+454 

>member
-210 TTPDRPYENAS
+210 TGIVEKGDVTGSIYDIYFNKRIYVPSKGVTKFANGEILNGDWLKSYDFTEKDRRKIYAKS
-221 KEIVNQKG
+221 KTLTEIRDNVYRKKSELDKLKIAEERKRLEEQRIRERKRQEMLKAKERERQEKLREERMYRLRCISRYGEYYGNLILKKEFALGMNKEMVRELLGEAEKFYKKSISTFRGHTIESWVFDTSLVAQGMSFGGLLGALSYYSGIELERKCPT
-229 RVIDLV
+229 LV
-235 FPIVV
+235 FT
-240 LIICCIIGM
+240 
-249 IWSGG
+249 
-254 FFEGDD
+254 DD
-260 FITAFSNS
+260 KIT
-268 DASVGLAVGSFFA
+268 
-281 LIISI
+281 SI
-286 VFYLVRRV
+286 YR
-294 LNFADCMSCLPE
+294 
-306 GFKAMVP
+306 
-313 AILILTMAWT
+313 
-323 LKAMTDSLGA
+323 
-333 AEFVAN
+333 
-339 AMQHAAGGLM
+339 
-349 SLLPAIIFL
+349 
-358 VGCFL
+358 
-363 AFATGT
+363 
-369 SWGTFGILISI
+369 
-380 VVAVF
+380 
-385 QGTNEIRTPYGVYIW
+385 
-400 IKRTGANNPDAPTI
+400 
-414 AVKVKGAYAAP
+414 
-425 DYIQG
+425 
-430 ETDADEWIQ
+430 
-439 KINETTVPWIELRGE
+439 
-454 QMAFSVPVK
+454 

>member
-97 GFVRMNNEVTSG
+97 GFVHMNNEVTSG

-123 PVRKNVGKLKIRTL
+123 PIRKNVGKLKIRTL

-155 KTSTNRYE
+155 KTPTNRYE

-210 TTPDRPYENAS
+210 TGIVEKGDVTGSIYDIYFNKRIYVPS
-221 KEIVNQKG
+221 KGVTKFTNGEILNGDWLKSYDFTEEDWRKIYATSKTLTEIRDNVYRKKSELDKLKIAEERKRLEEQRIRERKRQEMLKAKERERQEKLREERMYRLRCISRYGEYYGNLILKKEFALGMNKEMVRELLGEAEKFYKKSISTFRGHTIESWVFDTSLVAQGMSFGGLLGALSYYSGIELERKCPT
-229 RVIDLV
+229 LV
-235 FPIVV
+235 FT
-240 LIICCIIGM
+240 
-249 IWSGG
+249 
-254 FFEGDD
+254 DD
-260 FITAFSNS
+260 KIT
-268 DASVGLAVGSFFA
+268 
-281 LIISI
+281 SI
-286 VFYLVRRV
+286 YR
-294 LNFADCMSCLPE
+294 
-306 GFKAMVP
+306 
-313 AILILTMAWT
+313 
-323 LKAMTDSLGA
+323 
-333 AEFVAN
+333 
-339 AMQHAAGGLM
+339 
-349 SLLPAIIFL
+349 
-358 VGCFL
+358 
-363 AFATGT
+363 
-369 SWGTFGILISI
+369 
-380 VVAVF
+380 
-385 QGTNEIRTPYGVYIW
+385 
-400 IKRTGANNPDAPTI
+400 
-414 AVKVKGAYAAP
+414 
-425 DYIQG
+425 
-430 ETDADEWIQ
+430 
-439 KINETTVPWIELRGE
+439 
-454 QMAFSVPVK
+454 